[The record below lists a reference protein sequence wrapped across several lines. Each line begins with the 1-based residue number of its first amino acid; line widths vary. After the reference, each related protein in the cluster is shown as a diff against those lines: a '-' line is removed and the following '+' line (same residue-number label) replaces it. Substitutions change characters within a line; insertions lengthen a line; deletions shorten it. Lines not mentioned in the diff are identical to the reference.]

1 MINKLRKSINNSN
14 FRVVKLNDVC
24 DNIFS
29 GGTPSTKNNEY
40 YDGSIPWIRSG
51 EIDFKP
57 IYKSERNI
65 TDLGYDK
72 SSAKWVREK
81 SVLIA
86 MTGATVGKTA
96 INEIGLTTNQS
107 CACIEVNRE
116 KLNYRFLFYY
126 LMDIYRELVSMGQG
140 AMSSLNLKTIKNI
153 EIPLPPLKVQNEI
166 VEVLDKF
173 TELEEELE
181 AELEARTN
189 QYEYY
194 QNYLLKQYEK
204 KIKVKIDDLLD
215 YIQPTS
221 YIVKSTEYND
231 SYNIPV
237 LTAGKSFVLGYT
249 NETDGVFPASK
260 ENPVIIFDDFTT
272 AIQWVDFPFKVKSS
286 ALKILVPK
294 EDVNIRFIFYLMSN
308 LDYKVGFG
316 THGRHWISK
325 YSQQIVELPSQE
337 EQQRIV
343 SILDKFSSLVND
355 IKEGLPAEI
364 NLRRKQYEYYRN
376 KLLTFE

>member
-1 MINKLRKSINNSN
+1 MINKLRKSIDNSN

-96 INEIGLTTNQS
+96 INEINLTTNQS

-126 LMDIYRELVSMGQG
+126 LMDIYGELVSMGQG

-153 EIPLPPLKVQNEI
+153 EIPLPPLDVQNEI

-173 TELEEELE
+173 TELEAELK
-181 AELEARTN
+181 AELEARI
-189 QYEYY
+189 
-194 QNYLLKQYEK
+194 KQY
-204 KIKVKIDDLLD
+204 D
-215 YIQPTS
+215 Y
-221 YIVKSTEYND
+221 
-231 SYNIPV
+231 
-237 LTAGKSFVLGYT
+237 
-249 NETDGVFPASK
+249 
-260 ENPVIIFDDFTT
+260 
-272 AIQWVDFPFKVKSS
+272 
-286 ALKILVPK
+286 
-294 EDVNIRFIFYLMSN
+294 
-308 LDYKVGFG
+308 YK
-316 THGRHWISK
+316 
-325 YSQQIVELPSQE
+325 
-337 EQQRIV
+337 
-343 SILDKFSSLVND
+343 
-355 IKEGLPAEI
+355 
-364 NLRRKQYEYYRN
+364 N
-376 KLLTFE
+376 KLLINDKFNKIKLSDIGSVKMCRRIFKNQTTDNGEIPFYKIGTFGGIADAYISRELFLA